1 MPPITMTP
9 VQSSQIHSIGHD
21 PETGTMQIRFLSGR
35 GEQRGPGAL
44 YQYTGVSAEDFA
56 AFEKAES
63 KGSYF
68 GKVFK
73 PAADRFPFNRVDE
86 SKKDE

>member
-1 MPPITMTP
+1 M
-9 VQSSQIHSIGHD
+9 
-21 PETGTMQIRFLSGR
+21 
-35 GEQRGPGAL
+35 
-44 YQYTGVSAEDFA
+44 SAEDFA

>member
-9 VQSSQIHSIGHD
+9 VQSSQIHSIGFD
-21 PETGTMQIRFLSGR
+21 SETNTMHVRFLAGR

-56 AFEKAES
+56 AFDKAES

>member
-21 PETGTMQIRFLSGR
+21 PETNTMQVRFLAGR

>member
-1 MPPITMTP
+1 MPRIEMQD
-9 VQSSQIHSIGHD
+9 VESSQIHSIGHD

-44 YQYTGVSAEDFA
+44 YSYSGVSAEDFA
-56 AFEKAES
+56 AFDKAES

-73 PAADRFPFNRVDE
+73 PAADRFPFTRVDE